1 MCCMWRDDHSWHPPG
16 IPGTEARLMMRDPRH
31 GPVMD
36 CPRLLAG
43 CQLQRT
49 PGTRHQASC
58 CSDFLSLSS
67 SPARCSQW
75 TFLIKT
81 WFRLQMSWTLSHRQE
96 NSIIIHN
103 HTFWFQRGE
112 SCWRFLCWDNLK
124 NFWFHAALMWKYL
137 LTVSNYFDWFWSL
150 EECMIRAQ
158 PIIKLVTLYHNNT
171 LSSLSRSSL
180 SPQQS
185 IETLTVNIGRRQN
198 KATWMCEWQSTIELT
213 TQQHWRGICI

>member
-1 MCCMWRDDHSWHPPG
+1 MCCMWRERWSQLTSPRVTRDWGQADDAWSPPW
-16 IPGTEARLMMRDPRH
+16 PGNGLSSPPR
-31 GPVMD
+31 PVPAPED
-36 CPRLLAG
+36 
-43 CQLQRT
+43 
-49 PGTRHQASC
+49 TRHQASC